1 MLTVIARIEARPEF
15 AACLKQAMLALLA
28 PTRAEPGCLAY
39 ELLESS
45 DDPALIALGALPAA
59 PPTPDRPSSPPPKA
73 NWPPTAMRAGDR
85 SWSMLMLSFVLYSLP
100 GTMAPPGPARPP
112 I

>member
-28 PTRAEPGCLAY
+28 TTRAEPGCLAY

-45 DDPALIALGALPAA
+45 DDPALIFFHERWADRDALEAHWQSAHLLAYRDATKGWIE
-59 PPTPDRPSSPPPKA
+59 R
-73 NWPPTAMRAGDR
+73 RE
-85 SWSMLMLSFVLYSLP
+85 LSVLHS
-100 GTMAPPGPARPP
+100 
-112 I
+112 IES